1 MITWFGKNKQQNKIS
16 LIIFDIINFYRSIKP
31 HHLLKAIRF
40 ARKYTCIEVKD
51 IKVIKHICKTTSTL
65 KLITKKDENTLYDVS
80 MGSFFCADLCEF
92 ERLYVLHSL
101 QSIYN
106 ANEIVSLRDNGLANI
121 AQKRN
126 YFLENAKKKISYTIY
141 LNWL

>member
-1 MITWFGKNKQQNKIS
+1 
-16 LIIFDIINFYRSIKP
+16 
-31 HHLLKAIRF
+31 
-40 ARKYTCIEVKD
+40 
-51 IKVIKHICKTTSTL
+51 
-65 KLITKKDENTLYDVS
+65 

-92 ERLYVLHSL
+92 EGLYVLHSL

-126 YFLENAKKKISYTIY
+126 YFLENAIKKSVTLFI
-141 LNWL
+141 